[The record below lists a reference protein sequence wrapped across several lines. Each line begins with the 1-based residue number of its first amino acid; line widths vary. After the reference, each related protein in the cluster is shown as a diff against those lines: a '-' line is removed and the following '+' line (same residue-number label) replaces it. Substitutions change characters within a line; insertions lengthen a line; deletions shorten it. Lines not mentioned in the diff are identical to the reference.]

1 MNKSRA
7 NKVAD
12 NKKPKPYETT
22 AGISWIATRQMQNR
36 IQLEIQKLYKEINV
50 EQLLV
55 LKELDYEDGLR
66 PSVLAERLQ
75 RSKGTMTSVIRHAEK
90 NEYIASTPDPT
101 HKNAKKIF
109 LTLKGKKVHD
119 ELSKIINNELQE
131 AVAHVSEEHQQIL
144 QDAMKGL
151 SHKHH

>member
-1 MNKSRA
+1 
-7 NKVAD
+7 VAD
-12 NKKPKPYETT
+12 KNAPKPYETT

-36 IQLEIQKLYKEINV
+36 IQLEIQKRHKEINV

-55 LKELDYEDGLR
+55 LMELDFEDGLR

-75 RSKGTMTSVIRHAEK
+75 RSKGTMTSLIRHAEK

-109 LTLKGKKVHD
+109 LTLKGKKIHD
-119 ELSKIINNELQE
+119 ELSVIINQELQD
-131 AVAHVSEEHQQIL
+131 AISHVSDEHQQIVF
-144 QDAMKGL
+144 DAMKGMVL
-151 SHKHH
+151 RYNPSYYDF

>member
-12 NKKPKPYETT
+12 NKKPEPYETT

-55 LKELDYEDGLR
+55 LMELDYEDGLR

-75 RSKGTMTSVIRHAEK
+75 RSKGTMTSLIRHAEK

-101 HKNAKKIF
+101 HQNAKKIF
-109 LTLKGKKVHD
+109 PSL
-119 ELSKIINNELQE
+119 IN
-131 AVAHVSEEHQQIL
+131 I
-144 QDAMKGL
+144 
-151 SHKHH
+151 